1 MGKIETLQDIKLKI
15 EEIKNSDFKIEDFN
29 FYGENHKICILL
41 RNAQTCINAIS
52 RIDDISEETKKE
64 LYIVLNQLM
73 KSKLKKLNTNFN
85 EQILDN
91 MISTYHRGYIIYPM
105 DIFVVDD
112 AVFHKEG
119 VYDDFGSIYR
129 IRTFMFQNMKPYY
142 DVLDMEFI
150 LNNFDFYRDF
160 GRKPLTKDDHIY
172 TSDFISNSINSIY
185 GEEITKPLYKLN
197 DDKTLYGYK
206 GINVIGGI
214 NIYLN
219 MQFNDIGRSLK
230 SGNDCDIK
238 LCIKKDDDITLYYIH
253 QSFKDNKPIW
263 EVIRTNSEIWKL
275 TDEVLKLE
283 NKYANKYANKVLT
296 KKAND

>member
-1 MGKIETLQDIKLKI
+1 
-15 EEIKNSDFKIEDFN
+15 
-29 FYGENHKICILL
+29 
-41 RNAQTCINAIS
+41 
-52 RIDDISEETKKE
+52 
-64 LYIVLNQLM
+64 
-73 KSKLKKLNTNFN
+73 
-85 EQILDN
+85 
-91 MISTYHRGYIIYPM
+91 
-105 DIFVVDD
+105 
-112 AVFHKEG
+112 
-119 VYDDFGSIYR
+119 
-129 IRTFMFQNMKPYY
+129 MFQNMKPYY

-206 GINVIGGI
+206 
-214 NIYLN
+214 
-219 MQFNDIGRSLK
+219 
-230 SGNDCDIK
+230 
-238 LCIKKDDDITLYYIH
+238 
-253 QSFKDNKPIW
+253 
-263 EVIRTNSEIWKL
+263 EVIKTNSEIWKL